1 MDVHLYSVVFH
12 RTCQDALTEV
22 CAQSTDHRV
31 VAGVVVDTFD
41 GVVGYTGYRHRGS
54 AFVARVENTAVGAFG
69 VFFTDPLAVV
79 HFRAAALDGVEC
91 IAAEVLTGVCV
102 VNLYGFHAV
111 AVYIAGHAVDV
122 GVVHARTVGSVFHH
136 FFAFGFRCG
145 FAPFFAV
152 FVVLVTVI
160 KWIVGIVG
168 GKYACAEQNSQNSSG
183 GFLQIQFHDTLLR
196 GKTMVGKMMFRP
208 CQCEQT
214 IVM

>member
-22 CAQSTDHRV
+22 RAQSTDHRV
-31 VAGVVVDTFD
+31 VAGVIVDTFD
-41 GVVGYTGYRHRGS
+41 GVVGYTGYRHRGG
-54 AFVARVENTAVGAFG
+54 AFVARVENAAVGAFG

-79 HFRAAALDGVEC
+79 HFRATTLDGVER

-102 VNLYGFHAV
+102 VDLYGFHTV
-111 AVYIAGHAVDV
+111 TVCSGRNAVYV

-136 FFAFGFRCG
+136 SFAFGFGCG
-145 FAPFFAV
+145 FTPFFAV

-168 GKYACAEQNSQNSSG
+168 GKYACAEQNG
-183 GFLQIQFHDTLLR
+183 
-196 GKTMVGKMMFRP
+196 
-208 CQCEQT
+208 
-214 IVM
+214 